1 MIFIPVTHCDFGGF
15 GNIWKRGDI
24 SFRALEGV
32 PLVMSTLEVFKK
44 KQENNSEKKHK
55 TLKVVLYPSH
65 VDIIFH
71 TSMTICAA

>member
-32 PLVMSTLEVFKK
+32 PFVGNTLKVFKQ
-44 KQENNSEKKHK
+44 KQENNSEKNTKHSSPL
-55 TLKVVLYPSH
+55 TH
-65 VDIIFH
+65 GHHIAHINE
-71 TSMTICAA
+71 